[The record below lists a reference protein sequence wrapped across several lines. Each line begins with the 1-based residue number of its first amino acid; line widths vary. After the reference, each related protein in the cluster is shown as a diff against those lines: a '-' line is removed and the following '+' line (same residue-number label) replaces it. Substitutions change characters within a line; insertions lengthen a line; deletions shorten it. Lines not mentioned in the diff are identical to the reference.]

1 MPAVAIESDAVLRDG
16 STVHVRD
23 AGPADR
29 DELARFLK
37 GLSLEARRL
46 RFFTGAPDMDLA
58 VSWAADASE
67 RGAASVIATIGEPAR
82 IVAHAGF
89 EPVGDKVAEIAF
101 EVADGLRGRG
111 LATILMAQLAA
122 RARGRG
128 VETFVADVLAENR
141 RMLEVFRESGFPT
154 ELRRGPDELRIELTT
169 ALTSTAL
176 RRYEERERV
185 SAAAAVRHFLEPASI
200 AVVGASR
207 REESVG
213 GRTLRNLLSAG
224 FNGPVYAVNRRA
236 DAVQGV
242 AAFKSI
248 VDLPETPELVVVAT
262 PADQVVRVA
271 HDCAE
276 TGVRVLLVL
285 SAGFAESG
293 PEGARRQDAL
303 VAACRAGGMR
313 LVGPNCLGVIGGAGR
328 VNATFAPHVPPAG
341 RIGLLSQ
348 SGGVGLALMEQASTL
363 GLGLSSFVSIGNR
376 PDVSAN
382 DLLEYWQE
390 DDTTDVVLL
399 YLESFG
405 NPRNFARIARRV
417 SERKPVIA
425 VHAGRSSAGARAA
438 ASHTGAAVTGAG
450 AGVDALL
457 EHAGVVRA
465 ETLGELF
472 DTAALAAAQPLPRGR
487 RVAIVTNAGGPA
499 ILCADACHADGLSL
513 PELSRKLRRKLA
525 KQLPPHAAAA
535 NPVDMLAGAGPAEF
549 EQAIAALA
557 ASGEVDAVIAI
568 FVPALAAV
576 VDEVD
581 AAVARAAE
589 DARTPTL
596 FVTFAPP
603 EVQRDA
609 SRPPR
614 FTYPESA
621 ARALARLARHAE
633 WRGQPRGA
641 FPALGDVRRTEAAEL
656 LAAAAAEGGRWLND
670 VQVSA
675 LLDCWGVPLVEQ
687 RAVRGPVAAGRA
699 AAELGGPV
707 VLKASGG
714 GILHKTELGAVE
726 LGLVGEEDVLRAARR
741 MARRLRARGVR
752 PERFVVQRQVPGGV
766 EMLAG
771 ITSDPLLGPLV
782 ACGAGGTAVE
792 VLGDVAVRLAPLT
805 DLDARRMIRSLST
818 FPLLDGYRGAPRADL
833 SALEEL
839 LLRLGALAEAHTE
852 VAELDCNP
860 VVVRERGATVLDAR
874 VRVEPP
880 RPGPVWPALGAEPPS
895 VVATP
900 DGHDGPLTATHT

>member
-1 MPAVAIESDAVLRDG
+1 MQTVASDSDAVLRDG

-23 AGPADR
+23 AGPEDR
-29 DELARFLK
+29 DELGLFLK
-37 GLSLEARRL
+37 GLSPEARRL
-46 RFFTGAPDMDLA
+46 RFFTGAPDMEFA
-58 VSWAADASE
+58 VSWAAAASE
-67 RGAASVIATIGEPAR
+67 RGAASVIATIGEPPR

-122 RARGRG
+122 RARERG
-128 VETFVADVLAENR
+128 IENFVADVLAENR
-141 RMLEVFRESGFPT
+141 RMLEVFRESGFPM
-154 ELRRGPDELRIELTT
+154 EVRHDPGELRIELTT
-169 ALTSTAL
+169 ALTSAAL
-176 RRYEERERV
+176 RRYEERERL

-200 AVVGASR
+200 GVVGASR
-207 REESVG
+207 REGSVG
-213 GRTLRNLLSAG
+213 GQTLRNILHAG
-224 FNGPVYAVNRRA
+224 FDGPVYAVNRRA
-236 DAVQGV
+236 RRVQGLQ
-242 AAFKSI
+242 AYKS
-248 VDLPETPELVVVAT
+248 VTNLPETPELVVVAT
-262 PADQVVRVA
+262 RADQVVSVA
-271 HDCAE
+271 HDCAA
-276 TGVRVLLVL
+276 TGVRALLVL

-303 VAACRAGGMR
+303 VAACRATGMR
-313 LVGPNCLGVIGGAGR
+313 LVGPNCLGVIGEAGS
-328 VNATFAPHVPPAG
+328 VNATFAPHAPPAG

-363 GLGLSSFVSIGNR
+363 GVGLSSFVSIGNR

-382 DLLEYWQE
+382 DLLEYWEE
-390 DDTTDVVLL
+390 DDTTGVVLL

-405 NPRNFARIARRV
+405 NPRNFARIARRL

-457 EHAGVVRA
+457 EHAGVIRA
-465 ETLGELF
+465 GTLGEMF
-472 DTAALAAAQPLPRGR
+472 DTAALAAAQPLARGR

-499 ILCADACHADGLSL
+499 ILCADACHADGLEL
-513 PELSRKLRRKLA
+513 PELSQKLRRKLA
-525 KQLPPHAAAA
+525 KRLSPHAATA
-535 NPVDMLAGAGPAEF
+535 NPIDMLAGAGPGEF
-549 EQAIAALA
+549 EEAIAVLA
-557 ASGEVDAVIAI
+557 RSAEVDAVIAI
-568 FVPALAAV
+568 FVPALAAG
-576 VDEVD
+576 VDQVD
-581 AAVARAAE
+581 AAVARAAQ
-589 DARTPTL
+589 DARIPTL
-596 FVTFAPP
+596 FVTFGPP
-603 EVQRDA
+603 EVKRDS

-621 ARALARLARHAE
+621 ARALARLVRHAE
-633 WRGQPRGA
+633 WRRQPRGE
-641 FPALGDVRRTEAAEL
+641 FPRLEDVRRAEAAEL
-656 LAAAAAEGGRWLND
+656 LAPAVAEGGRWLD
-670 VQVSA
+670 EEEVSA

-687 RAVRGPVAAGRA
+687 RAVRGPVSAGRA

-726 LGLVGEEDVLRAARR
+726 LGLIGEEQVIRAARR

-752 PERFVVQRQVPGGV
+752 PERFVVQRQVSGGV

-771 ITSDPLLGPLV
+771 VTSDPMLGPLV

-805 DLDARRMIRSLST
+805 DLDAHRMVRSLST
-818 FPLLDGYRGAPRADL
+818 YPLLDGYRGAPRADL
-833 SALEEL
+833 PALEEL
-839 LLRLGALAEAHTE
+839 LLRVGALAEAHPE

-860 VVVRERGATVLDAR
+860 VVVQAHGATVLDAR
-874 VRVEPP
+874 VRVEPR

-895 VVATP
+895 VVTTGAATAVP
-900 DGHDGPLTATHT
+900 